1 MQAWACGPFL
11 PVSPVSD
18 SLYLSNLRC
27 RPGSVGNLKY
37 CSSQMCTKSNRNE
50 AKKSCPIWPS
60 ISCPTSS
67 NLLAAYR
74 SLFMLVDSF
83 VIRLSW
89 AYLVKGLY
97 VSPFCFSLHLL
108 HFCHLQKLRCCFAS
122 LTIPLLSFTFDEGA
136 RIVPV
141 LLEQQCPIEHS
152 ALIEMLMFLFV
163 PSNMGVT
170 SHMWLLEQLKCSWC
184 IWRTKYLV
192 LFHFN

>member
-18 SLYLSNLRC
+18 SLYLSNLWC
-27 RPGSVGNLKY
+27 RPGSVGSLKY
-37 CSSQMCTKSNRNE
+37 RSSHRCALKAIGMKLRSPVLFDPQFP
-50 AKKSCPIWPS
+50 AP
-60 ISCPTSS
+60 
-67 NLLAAYR
+67 LLQICLQ

-97 VSPFCFSLHLL
+97 VSPFCFSISSI
-108 HFCHLQKLRCCFAS
+108 FAIYRKLRCCFAS

-141 LLEQQCPIEHS
+141 LLEQQCPVEHS

-163 PSNMGVT
+163 PSNMEVT